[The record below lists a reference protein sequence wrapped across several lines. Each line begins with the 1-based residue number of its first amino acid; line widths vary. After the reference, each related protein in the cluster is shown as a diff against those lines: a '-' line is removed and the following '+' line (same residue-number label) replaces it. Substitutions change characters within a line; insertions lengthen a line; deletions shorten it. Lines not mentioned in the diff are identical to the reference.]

1 MRAVVVTGARG
12 GVGEATANE
21 VLSLG
26 VRDYGTGSS
35 YDETSRVAA
44 TLPDPVAAVAA
55 FAARLPTRR
64 RARAA
69 ETCVSPRT
77 MSC

>member
-1 MRAVVVTGARG
+1 MKRVVVTGARG
-12 GVGEATANE
+12 GIGEAAANE

-26 VRDYGTGSS
+26 NRICGTGSS
-35 YDETSRVAA
+35 FDETSRIAA

-55 FAARLPTRR
+55 FAARLPTRLR
-64 RARAA
+64 VSVAD
-69 ETCVSPRT
+69 TCISPRT

>member
-1 MRAVVVTGARG
+1 MRVVVVTGARG
-12 GVGEATANE
+12 GIGEAAANE

-26 VRDYGTGSS
+26 DRVYGTGSS
-35 YDETSRVAA
+35 FDETSRIAA
-44 TLPDPVAAVAA
+44 TLPDPVAAVVA

-64 RARAA
+64 QARAA